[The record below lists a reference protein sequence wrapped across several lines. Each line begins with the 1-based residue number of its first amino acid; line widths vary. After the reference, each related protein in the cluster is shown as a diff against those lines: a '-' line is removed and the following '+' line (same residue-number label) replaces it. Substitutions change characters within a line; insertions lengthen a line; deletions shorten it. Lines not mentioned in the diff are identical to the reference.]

1 MGEAFTLN
9 ELTIMEI
16 MAKGEEVKAKNEK
29 HWMCALARESK
40 QAEQVEKRT
49 WKNDD
54 LWRNCWKAT

>member
-16 MAKGEEVKAKNEK
+16 MAKGEEVKAKNENR
-29 HWMCALARESK
+29 WMRALAREGK
-40 QAEQVEKRT
+40 QAERVEKRT

-54 LWRNCWKAT
+54 LWRNCWRAA

>member
-29 HWMCALARESK
+29 HWMCARAREGK

-54 LWRNCWKAT
+54 LWRNCWRAA

>member
-29 HWMCALARESK
+29 HWMYAPAREGK

-54 LWRNCWKAT
+54 LWRNCWRAA

>member
-16 MAKGEEVKAKNEK
+16 MAKGEEVKAKTKNTG
-29 HWMCALARESK
+29 CARLRAREDIVGH
-40 QAEQVEKRT
+40 VEKWT

-54 LWRNCWKAT
+54 LWRNCWRAA

>member
-29 HWMCALARESK
+29 REG
-40 QAEQVEKRT
+40 A
-49 WKNDD
+49 
-54 LWRNCWKAT
+54 